1 MRRCRTSG
9 RLTISYKGSNVP
21 LLAQRFAA
29 AVQALIADGPIKQR
43 LTSACAEH
51 LADIAEADLPPALRE
66 EFAGLQAAV
75 SRVEPVGIES
85 RVRASVQKMSA
96 SEAVGHAATIVKLYA
111 ELLAGLDRAEPLK
124 VVGPPRKAPRY
135 LAGGS

>member
-1 MRRCRTSG
+1 M
-9 RLTISYKGSNVP
+9 P

-43 LTSACAEH
+43 LTSAFADH
-51 LADIAEADLPPALRE
+51 LADIAEADLPPTLRE
-66 EFAGLQAAV
+66 PFAVLRAAV
-75 SRVEPVGIES
+75 SRVAPAGNES

-111 ELLAGLDRAEPLK
+111 ELLAGIDRAEPLK
-124 VVGPPRKAPRY
+124 VVAPPRKSPRH

>member
-1 MRRCRTSG
+1 VS
-9 RLTISYKGSNVP
+9 

-29 AVQALIADGPIKQR
+29 AVQALVADGPIKQR

-51 LADIAEADLPPALRE
+51 LAGIAEADLPPALRE
-66 EFAGLQAAV
+66 PFAELLTAV
-75 SRVEPVGIES
+75 SRVAPAGRES
-85 RVRASVQKMSA
+85 RIRATVQKMSA

-111 ELLAGLDRAEPLK
+111 ELLAGIDRAEPLK
-124 VVGPPRKAPRY
+124 VVAQPRKGQRY

>member
-1 MRRCRTSG
+1 MS
-9 RLTISYKGSNVP
+9 

-29 AVQALIADGPIKQR
+29 AVQALVADGPIKQR
-43 LTSACAEH
+43 LTSACAGH

-66 EFAGLQAAV
+66 PFAELQAAV
-75 SRVEPVGIES
+75 SRVRPAGRES

-111 ELLAGLDRAEPLK
+111 ALLAGIERVEPLK
-124 VVGPPRKAPRY
+124 VVAQPRKSPRY

>member
-1 MRRCRTSG
+1 
-9 RLTISYKGSNVP
+9 VP

-43 LTSACAEH
+43 LTNACAEH
-51 LADIAEADLPPALRE
+51 LADVAEDELPPALRE
-66 EFAGLQAAV
+66 DFAGLRAAID
-75 SRVEPVGIES
+75 RVEPVGIES

-96 SEAVGHAATIVKLYA
+96 NEAVGHAATIVKLYA

-124 VVGPPRKAPRY
+124 VVAPPRKAPRY